1 MFTIKQNGN
10 DRLDMVLSGKLDE
23 QDMEAAL
30 DEFMEKS
37 ESIEHGKILYEVYD
51 FEFPTLSAMR
61 VKLSRLPV
69 LFGVIRKIDRIAILT
84 EKSWL
89 KYVSELEGTLFP
101 GLEIKAF
108 NLNEKDEAET
118 WLTQEIER

>member
-69 LFGVIRKIDRIAILT
+69 LFGVIRKIDCIAILT